1 MYYFLGLVSTGIG
14 GRYDFLVY
22 LLLMIVFI
30 YMILKKGKII
40 IPKQIGLL
48 IIVLFSITY
57 TFISTII
64 NQQKIDLFLWSI
76 R

>member
-48 IIVLFSITY
+48 IIVLFITR
-57 TFISTII
+57 TNKCI
-64 NQQKIDLFLWSI
+64 LFRFCNYEIL
-76 R
+76 